1 MESWKLLEVLHFA
14 IHSSGLAADSR
25 KAIDL
30 SRNPLVL
37 SFSYRCSLLQI
48 TFVTPYR

>member
-37 SFSYRCSLLQI
+37 SFS
-48 TFVTPYR
+48 